1 MSEGQWKIVVT
12 SRNGVQNTDLR
23 DVQIMNT

>member
-1 MSEGQWKIVVT
+1 MSEGQWKIAMP
-12 SRNGVQNTDLR
+12 SRNAVQNTDLR